1 MHIFVQIIQKIVVMK
16 QIFTTITLLAMA
28 LSFASCEKEIIVNCN
43 CNCQCGNS
51 DQNGE
56 RPDNGG
62 PDNNDGPGNDS
73 GNNGGSGDNGG
84 SGSGSTGTDRGEYE
98 TYNNT
103 FTKGQAGFYGAYYED
118 YGQPSNVSNWYI
130 ELADNNYDFVEY
142 EGTGY
147 NVVLEIFANG
157 TSSTNIPAGTY
168 TIEAFENSEYSAGSL
183 MYGFIAED
191 EEYGEYPA
199 GTWLYEGNEGIAGA
213 TTGELKVSVSG
224 STYTLKYTLYD
235 DEYGITFTGTYTGSL
250 TIYDGTQ
257 EYSYA
262 AALPSFAPRATKAN
276 TKYFKVRR

>member
-1 MHIFVQIIQKIVVMK
+1 MK

-28 LSFASCEKEIIVNCN
+28 LSYASCEKEIIVNCN

-51 DQNGE
+51 DNTDQ
-56 RPDNGG
+56 PGG
-62 PDNNDGPGNDS
+62 RPGND
-73 GNNGGSGDNGG
+73 NNGSDNGNSDNGG
-84 SGSGSTGTDRGEYE
+84 SNGGSDNGSTGNDRDEYE

-130 ELADNNYDFVEY
+130 ELADNNYDFVGY

-168 TIEAFENSEYSAGSL
+168 TIEAFENSVYSAGSL
-183 MYGFIAED
+183 MHGFIAED

-213 TTGELKVSVSG
+213 TAGELKVSVSG